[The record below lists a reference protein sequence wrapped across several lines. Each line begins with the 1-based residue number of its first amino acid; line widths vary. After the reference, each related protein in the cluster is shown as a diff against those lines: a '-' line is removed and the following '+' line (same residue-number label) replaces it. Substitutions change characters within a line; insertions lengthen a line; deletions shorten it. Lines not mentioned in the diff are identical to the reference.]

1 MSKSSKKALALA
13 VLCAVSSMNMVNY
26 ASAEEAVEAES
37 QPQVAQLET
46 AAGEEVQTKGTSDAE
61 SPVFALDT
69 MLVEGQRENLP
80 GDFVSREGNLGRLG
94 NKDVM
99 DVPFTATN
107 FSQKTI
113 ERFNDPSAALTNVLI
128 NTPSVK
134 SSSYTL
140 YNDFSIRGIGLTG
153 YNLYVNGVPGMF
165 TQSTLPTNFVERVEV
180 VSGPAM
186 GFNGTTIRESAGG
199 LVNLYTKR
207 AGDEDITRYTQSFSG
222 SSSFG
227 EHIDISRRFGK
238 NKEWGLR
245 INAENV
251 SGEELSGV
259 GEDLTNRDFYI
270 NLDHQDEN
278 SKTNLW
284 AGYSYSNLEKSTRW
298 FQFGSNVTNLP
309 SAPDSKMNYAYDG
322 QGATLDRWGVVLNHE
337 QKVNDDWTAFVNAGY
352 SRYDLYNNKT
362 GRASQPYTV
371 INNQGDFES
380 VDRDGPLAIT
390 NYYGETGV
398 KGNFNTGAVKHNL
411 VLSVDKSW
419 STQWSGNGD
428 LIQKYAGNIYDGRT
442 DNFNPDVSKNM
453 KYSKASNSQFW
464 GVAAV
469 DTLELGKTQLMLGV
483 HNQHSSVLNYSS
495 NDSVESSGTSPL
507 YGITYKP
514 VDNLA
519 LYASHTEN
527 FSGGSAVT
535 NAKYVNRGAILD
547 PAKTKQNE
555 IGVKYENAGLMT
567 TLSAFEIKKA
577 GTSDEYVGKINGTDM
592 FRCTQ
597 DGENEYKGIELSV
610 NGKVAPKWN
619 IMGGLMY
626 LDAKR
631 NKTSDTDMDGYGDY
645 DGYRV
650 NGASR
655 WNGILALEYEAD
667 DDFSVLGRAV
677 YNGSSTINNGEL
689 DVPAYMS
696 FDLGL
701 NYKTKIN
708 NTPVT
713 LTAMCYNVT
722 GKDYWIPQSGTNY
735 LALSNPR
742 TFMLTAQFD
751 L

>member
-1 MSKSSKKALALA
+1 MLKSKKKALALA
-13 VLCAVSSMNMVNY
+13 VLCAVSSMGFMSY
-26 ASAEEAVEAES
+26 AYAEEPAEPDS
-37 QPQVAQLET
+37 TAQSVSTQAEGSLN
-46 AAGEEVQTKGTSDAE
+46 KGTE
-61 SPVFALDT
+61 QTENRPIFALDT
-69 MLVEGQRENLP
+69 MVVEGQRETLP
-80 GDFVSREGNLGRLG
+80 GNFVSREGNLGRLG
-94 NKDVM
+94 NRNIM
-99 DVPFTATN
+99 DVPFTQTN
-107 FSQKTI
+107 FSEKTL
-113 ERFNDPSAALTNVLI
+113 EKFNDPSAALTNVLI

-153 YNLYVNGVPGMF
+153 YNLYVNGVPGLF

-180 VSGPAM
+180 VAGPAM

-222 SSSFG
+222 ESSFG
-227 EHIDISRRFGK
+227 EHIDFSRRFGK

-251 SGEELSGV
+251 SGKELSGV
-259 GEDLTNRDFYI
+259 GEDLTNRDFYV
-270 NLDHQDEN
+270 NLDHFDEN
-278 SKTNLW
+278 SKTNLFM
-284 AGYSYSNLEKSTRW
+284 GYSYSNLEKSARW

-309 SAPDSKMNYAYDG
+309 SAPNSKMNYAYDG

-337 QKVNDDWTAFVNAGY
+337 QKINNDWTAFFNGGY

-371 INNQGDFES
+371 INNNGDFES

-398 KGNFNTGAVKHNL
+398 KGQFNTGEVKHNL
-411 VLSVDKSW
+411 VLSIDKSW
-419 STQWSGNGD
+419 STQWSGSGN
-428 LIQKYAGNIYDGRT
+428 LVQKYAGNLYDGRT
-442 DNFNPDVSKNM
+442 ENFNPDVS
-453 KYSKASNSQFW
+453 SGVSLDKASNSQFW

-469 DTLELGKTQLMLGV
+469 DTLEFGKAQLMLGI
-483 HNQHSSVLNYSS
+483 HNQHSRVYNYSS
-495 NDSVESSGTSPL
+495 NSEVDSSGTSPL

-514 VDNLA
+514 VDNLS
-519 LYASHTEN
+519 LYASHTES

-535 NAKYVNRGAILD
+535 NSKYINKGAILD

-555 IGVKYENAGLMT
+555 IGVKYENAGLLT

-577 GTSDEYVGKINGTDM
+577 GTTDEYVGRINGSDM

-619 IMGGLMY
+619 IMGGFMY

-631 NKTSDTDMDGYGDY
+631 NKTSDSNMDGIGDY

-655 WNGILALEYEAD
+655 WNGVLALEYEAN

-677 YNGSSTINNGEL
+677 YNGSSTINNGDL

-713 LTAMCYNVT
+713 LSAMCYNVT